1 LLNTLEQD
9 DAEVRRRI
17 AEVTRKVTV
26 LRVNEKTL
34 GRKILSYQ
42 DIESRLRKVPKLLYS
57 QYSISED

>member
-17 AEVTRKVTV
+17 AEVTRKITV

-42 DIESRLRKVPKLLYS
+42 DIETRLRKVFKNKLHFWS
-57 QYSISED
+57 KH